1 MKTVFKKYHITII
14 KAVKTKPKPVHTP
27 GKKNKNINNKKISR
41 VQRSGGTDLMDQGK
55 VKHQFQ
61 YGDCNVQ
68 DCGQNVNPIK
78 YEYKSSTVPPLA
90 NSKKLSIKQSGRS
103 TFNKKSHSAENRPP
117 FLWVTCVPS
126 FQKVTTNA
134 SLVAS
139 EALALTRTIILNA
152 NGGISLHSV
161 KLY

>member
-1 MKTVFKKYHITII
+1 MKDHMKKKVKKMKIKIIQNKNDNANLKTVFKKYHITII

-68 DCGQNVNPIK
+68 DCGQNVR
-78 YEYKSSTVPPLA
+78 L
-90 NSKKLSIKQSGRS
+90 
-103 TFNKKSHSAENRPP
+103 
-117 FLWVTCVPS
+117 
-126 FQKVTTNA
+126 
-134 SLVAS
+134 
-139 EALALTRTIILNA
+139 
-152 NGGISLHSV
+152 
-161 KLY
+161 